1 MFIYNLK
8 LYNSFILSTFITQY
22 KYMLDTLITSK
33 TRIKLLTKFF
43 VNASNSGYLRGLAKE
58 FNESTNAI
66 RKELN
71 KLTKAGYLVL
81 IENGKYKK
89 YYKANKK
96 HPLFSTVH
104 SLVLKNLGLDSLV
117 KSILERMGNI
127 KRIVVVGDYAQGID
141 SGEIEVMVDGVNL
154 NTEYIKILSK
164 KIEKEIG
171 RKVNFMINQDYN
183 SEGLILYDVTNEA
196 AK

>member
-1 MFIYNLK
+1 
-8 LYNSFILSTFITQY
+8 
-22 KYMLDTLITSK
+22 MLDTLITSK
-33 TRIKLLTKFF
+33 TRIKLLIKFF

-58 FNESTNAI
+58 FNLSTNAI
-66 RKELN
+66 RIELN

-81 IENGKYKK
+81 IEDGSHKK
-89 YYKANKK
+89 YYKANEK
-96 HPLFSTVH
+96 HPLFSPVH
-104 SLVLKNLGLDSLV
+104 SIVLKQLGLDSLV

-154 NTEYIKILSK
+154 NTQYIKRLSK

-171 RKVNFMINQDYN
+171 RKVDFMINQDYN
-183 SEGLILYDVTNEA
+183 NEGLILYDDTNEA

>member
-1 MFIYNLK
+1 
-8 LYNSFILSTFITQY
+8 
-22 KYMLDTLITSK
+22 MLDTLITSK
-33 TRIKLLTKFF
+33 TRIKLLIKFF

-58 FNESTNAI
+58 FNLSTNAI
-66 RKELN
+66 RIELN

-81 IENGKYKK
+81 IEDDSYKK
-89 YYKANKK
+89 YYKANEN
-96 HPLFSTVH
+96 HPLFSAVH
-104 SLVLKNLGLDSLV
+104 SIVLKQLGLDSLV
-117 KSILERMGNI
+117 ESILERMGNI

-154 NTEYIKILSK
+154 NTQYIKRLSK

-183 SEGLILYDVTNEA
+183 SEGLILYDVNNET

>member
-1 MFIYNLK
+1 
-8 LYNSFILSTFITQY
+8 
-22 KYMLDTLITSK
+22 MLDTLITSK
-33 TRIKLLTKFF
+33 TRIKLLIKFF

-58 FNESTNAI
+58 FNLSTNAI
-66 RKELN
+66 RIELN

-81 IENGKYKK
+81 IEDDSYKK
-89 YYKANKK
+89 YYKANEN
-96 HPLFSTVH
+96 HPLFSAVH
-104 SLVLKNLGLDSLV
+104 SIVLKQLGLDRLV
-117 KSILERMGNI
+117 ESILERMGNV

-154 NTEYIKILSK
+154 NTKYIKRLSK

-183 SEGLILYDVTNEA
+183 SEGLILYDVNNET

>member
-1 MFIYNLK
+1 
-8 LYNSFILSTFITQY
+8 
-22 KYMLDTLITSK
+22 MLDTLITSK

-71 KLTKAGYLVL
+71 KLTEAGYLVL
-81 IENGKYKK
+81 IEEGSYKK

-96 HPLFSTVH
+96 HPLFSAVH
-104 SLVLKNLGLDSLV
+104 NIVLKQLGLDSLV
-117 KSILERMGNI
+117 ESILERMGNI

-141 SGEIEVMVDGVNL
+141 SGEIKVMVDGLNL
-154 NTEYIKILSK
+154 NTEYIKSLSK
-164 KIEKEIG
+164 KIENEIG
-171 RKVNFMINQDYN
+171 RKVKFLVTQEYN
-183 SEGLILYDVTNEA
+183 NEGLILYDIDNEA
-196 AK
+196 AR

>member
-1 MFIYNLK
+1 
-8 LYNSFILSTFITQY
+8 
-22 KYMLDTLITSK
+22 MLDTLITSK

-71 KLTKAGYLVL
+71 KLTQAGYLVL
-81 IENGKYKK
+81 IDDKSNKK
-89 YYKANKK
+89 YYKANQD

-104 SLVLKNLGLDSLV
+104 SIVLKQLGLDSLV
-117 KSILERMGNI
+117 ESILERMGNI
-127 KRIVVVGDYAQGID
+127 KRIVVIGDYAQGID
-141 SGEIEVMVDGVNL
+141 SGEIEVMMVGVNL
-154 NTEYIKILSK
+154 NAQYIKSLSG

-171 RKVNFMINQDYN
+171 RKVKFMITSSYSN
-183 SEGLILYDVTNEA
+183 EGLILYNIEDETT
-196 AK
+196 K